1 MQTVN
6 QVRMT
11 NDYGLFTFIDGNRDI
26 NKNQFSRL
34 AKSID
39 EDYIPVP
46 IIVNEKK
53 QIIDGQHRYEV
64 IKTLNKPVYYIE
76 VPGLRLPE
84 VHRLNNNTKN
94 WTATEYMNGYAKLGY
109 PDYIQYK
116 EFKRRYKFGH
126 NETMA
131 LLQNKSYGGNNTFK
145 DFREGLFIIKS
156 YKQAVR
162 DAEKIMMISKYYDGY
177 KRRAFVFSMIS
188 LFQNEDYNHAE
199 FLNKLSYQSV
209 KMVDCTT
216 VRQYISL
223 IEDIYNYNRKH
234 KVRLY

>member
-1 MQTVN
+1 MRTVN
-6 QVRMT
+6 QVKMT

-26 NKNQFSRL
+26 NINQLSRL
-34 AKSID
+34 SESID

-64 IKTLNKPVYYIE
+64 VKKLKKPVYYIE
-76 VPGLRLPE
+76 IEGLKLPE

-116 EFKRRYKFGH
+116 EFKKLYNFGH

-131 LLQNKSYGGNNTFK
+131 LLQNTSFRQNNTFK
-145 DFREGLFIIKS
+145 HFRSGLFVIKS
-156 YKQAVR
+156 YKEAVKN
-162 DAEKIMMISKYYDGY
+162 AEKILIVKQYYDGY
-177 KRRAFVFSMIS
+177 KRRSFVFAMMQ
-188 LFQNEDYNHAE
+188 LFDNDEYNHAE
-199 FLNKLSYQSV
+199 FLHKLSFQSV
-209 KMVDCTT
+209 KLVDCTN
-216 VRQYISL
+216 VKQYISL
-223 IEDIYNYNRKH
+223 IEDIYNYHRKD
-234 KVRLY
+234 KIRLY

>member
-26 NKNQFSRL
+26 NKNQLSRL

-109 PDYIQYK
+109 PD
-116 EFKRRYKFGH
+116 
-126 NETMA
+126 
-131 LLQNKSYGGNNTFK
+131 
-145 DFREGLFIIKS
+145 
-156 YKQAVR
+156 
-162 DAEKIMMISKYYDGY
+162 
-177 KRRAFVFSMIS
+177 
-188 LFQNEDYNHAE
+188 
-199 FLNKLSYQSV
+199 
-209 KMVDCTT
+209 
-216 VRQYISL
+216 
-223 IEDIYNYNRKH
+223 
-234 KVRLY
+234 

>member
-26 NKNQFSRL
+26 NKNQLSRL

>member
-1 MQTVN
+1 MRTVN
-6 QVRMT
+6 QVKMT

-26 NKNQFSRL
+26 NINQLSRL
-34 AKSID
+34 SESID

-64 IKTLNKPVYYIE
+64 VKTLKKPVYYIE
-76 VPGLRLPE
+76 IEGLKLPE

-116 EFKRRYKFGH
+116 EFKRLYNFGH

-131 LLQNKSYGGNNTFK
+131 LLQNTSSRSNTFK
-145 DFREGLFIIKS
+145 DFREGLFVIKS
-156 YKQAVR
+156 YKEAVR
-162 DAEKIMMISKYYDGY
+162 NAEKILIVKQYYDGY
-177 KRRAFVFSMIS
+177 KRRSFVFAMMQ
-188 LFQNEDYNHAE
+188 LFNNDEYNHAE
-199 FLNKLSYQSV
+199 FLHKLSFQSV
-209 KMVDCTT
+209 KLVDCTN
-216 VRQYISL
+216 VKQYISL
-223 IEDIYNYNRKH
+223 IEDIYNYHRKD
-234 KVRLY
+234 KIRLY

>member
-6 QVRMT
+6 HVKMT

-26 NKNQFSRL
+26 NMNQLSRL
-34 AKSID
+34 SESIG

-64 IKTLNKPVYYIE
+64 VKTLKKPLYYI
-76 VPGLRLPE
+76 VIKGLRLPE

-116 EFKRRYKFGH
+116 EFKRLYNFGH

-131 LLQNKSYGGNNTFK
+131 LLRNTSSRTNIFK
-145 DFREGLFIIKS
+145 DFRNGLFVINS
-156 YKQAVR
+156 YNDAVR
-162 DAEKIMMISKYYDGY
+162 NAERILIVKQYYDGY
-177 KRRAFVFSMIS
+177 KRRSFVFAMMQ
-188 LFQNEDYNHAE
+188 LFDNEDYNHAE
-199 FLNKLSYQSV
+199 FLHKLSFQSV
-209 KMVDCTT
+209 KLVDCTN
-216 VRQYISL
+216 VKQYISL
-223 IEDIYNYNRKH
+223 IEDIYNYHRKD
-234 KVRLY
+234 KIRLY